1 VPEAIFWRNALMVK
15 KGGLIPIPEHS
26 LAAEVRQG
34 AGPSPALEA
43 DSRAD
48 SSPHIPTMTATA
60 GGATLVQHAT
70 TRWREDNPTTISHS
84 DELWTGEVERLFTAA
99 LHELGRGAE
108 QALAGVEQRRIAE
121 ATELSR
127 AIKKQHDIIDGLKR
141 EITEVRH
148 MAALKLA
155 EAKEEW
161 QQSEADRMSAARA
174 AWEKEKEE
182 LKQEVDRHRSVAE
195 QLADQ
200 LAVVKA
206 TEASK
211 ERQYIERLKEIT
223 AEVDRCLLRA
233 RAEWVSEVARMAN
246 GADWQLPS
254 FLKSPANGF

>member
-1 VPEAIFWRNALMVK
+1 VPEGIFWRNGLPALMVK
-15 KGGLIPIPEHS
+15 KGGLTPTAKHS

-48 SSPHIPTMTATA
+48 SSPHTPTVTATA

-70 TRWREDNPTTISHS
+70 TRRREDNPTTIGHF
-84 DELWTGEVERLFTAA
+84 DECWTGEVERLFTAA
-99 LHELGRGAE
+99 LHELRRGAE

-141 EITEVRH
+141 EIIEVRH
-148 MAALKLA
+148 LAALKLA
-155 EAKEEW
+155 EAKE
-161 QQSEADRMSAARA
+161 EADRMSAARA
-174 AWEKEKEE
+174 AWEKEKQE
-182 LKQEVDRHRSVAE
+182 LKQEAARHRSVAE

-233 RAEWVSEVARMAN
+233 RAEWVSEVARMTD

-254 FLKSPANGF
+254 FLKTP